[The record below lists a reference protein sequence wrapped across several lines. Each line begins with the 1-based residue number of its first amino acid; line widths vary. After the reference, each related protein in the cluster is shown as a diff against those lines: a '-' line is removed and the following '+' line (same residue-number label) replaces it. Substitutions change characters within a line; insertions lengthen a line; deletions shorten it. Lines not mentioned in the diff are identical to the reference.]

1 MSQSMR
7 FHRWCPVSTKAAA
20 LGLWGC
26 LGAVTAS
33 ATGGL
38 AGLYAEQP
46 PAGSVFVRLLNP
58 GTPVQVAWASGKAVT
73 LPLAGN
79 LATAYRVI
87 DPAKRPELSVNGK
100 AVGIEKLAMTANYAT
115 WVVPSVGSEVIVIV
129 DESPPAN
136 ALKVVLRI
144 TNLVPDCQATLKTA
158 EGAVVVDGLPVWH
171 SKARA
176 INPVR
181 ATLVASCGLAVSAP
195 LVLPALQ
202 AGDRFSVFLHGSA
215 RSPQLNGQIDATE
228 AYSAKP

>member
-1 MSQSMR
+1 MCQYKIFMR
-7 FHRWCPVSTKAAA
+7 RNVSVI

-26 LGAVTAS
+26 VSALGVG

-46 PAGSVFVRLLNP
+46 PAGSVFVRVLNP
-58 GTPVQVAWASGKAVT
+58 GAPVQLAWANGKPSA

-79 LATAYRVI
+79 MATAYRVI

-100 AVGIEKLAMTANYAT
+100 SVGVDKVAMTASYAT
-115 WVVPSVGSEVIVIV
+115 WVIQPSGTEVTVIA
-129 DESPPAN
+129 DELPPAN
-136 ALKVVLRI
+136 ALKVVLRT
-144 TNLVPDCQATLKTA
+144 TNLVPDCQVSLKTA
-158 EGAVVVDGLPVWH
+158 EGAVVVDGLAVWH

-176 INPVR
+176 INPVK
-181 ATLVASCGLAVSAP
+181 ATLVANCGAAVSAP

-202 AGDRFSVFLHGSA
+202 AGDRFSVFVHGNA
-215 RSPQLNGQIDATE
+215 RAPVLSGQIDATE